1 MSGGDG
7 LRNAPAAD
15 GYAGYDRS
23 AIDRSGQ
30 AEAFDAIATR
40 YTEAFPH
47 REGQLAAGAWLAASL
62 PPGSRV
68 LDVGCGTGVPTA
80 AQLAA
85 AGHHVVG
92 IDLSATMVELA
103 RENVPQGEFHR
114 RDVAD
119 LGPRESGAPEDP
131 ADPTGPGNLE
141 DLGGLED
148 LRGLGDLAALGDVAA
163 LGEPGEPGDPDASA
177 DHRDLGLFD
186 GAAAFF
192 SLLMLPRAEIP
203 HALRTIHHLLRP
215 GGLLALSMVEADVD
229 DAVIPFLGHPIRVS
243 GYPRDELRQVVRA
256 AGFEIAGED
265 SYAYA
270 PASTEV
276 PPEIQLFL
284 HCRRRA

>member
-1 MSGGDG
+1 MSGDG
-7 LRNAPAAD
+7 RQGAPAAAD
-15 GYAGYDRS
+15 GYEGYDRT

-47 REGQLAAGAWLAASL
+47 REGQVAAGAWLAGEL

-80 AQLAA
+80 AQLAE
-85 AGHHVVG
+85 AGHRVVG
-92 IDLSATMVELA
+92 VDLSATMVALC
-103 RENVPQGEFHR
+103 RENVPKAEFHQL
-114 RDVAD
+114 DLAD
-119 LGPRESGAPEDP
+119 LGPGR
-131 ADPTGPGNLE
+131 PGH
-141 DLGGLED
+141 LG
-148 LRGLGDLAALGDVAA
+148 V
-163 LGEPGEPGDPDASA
+163 
-177 DHRDLGLFD
+177 FD

-203 HALRTIHHLLRP
+203 HALRMLHGLLRP
-215 GGLLALSMVEADVD
+215 GGPLVLSMVEADVD
-229 DAVIPFLGHPIRVS
+229 DAVIPFLGSPIRVS
-243 GYPRDELRQVVRA
+243 GYLRDELRQVVRG

-284 HCRRRA
+284 QCRRSA